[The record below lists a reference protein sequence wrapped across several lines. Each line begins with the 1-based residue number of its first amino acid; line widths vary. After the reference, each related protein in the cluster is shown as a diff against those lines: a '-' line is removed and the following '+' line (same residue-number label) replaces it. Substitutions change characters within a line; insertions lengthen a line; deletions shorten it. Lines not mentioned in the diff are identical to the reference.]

1 MDSKFCMCATYAV
14 AGQKQAPA
22 IGIIMAAIRGEGEQI
37 MTARALGIREYQ
49 RGLTDLGNGAYA
61 WLQPDGGWG
70 WSNAG
75 LVIDGD
81 QSLLVDTLFDKH
93 LTAEMLD
100 AMRRAE
106 PAATARFEWL
116 VNTHSNGDHCNGN
129 ELVPGAEI
137 VASRAC
143 AEEMSHES
151 PAMMATLMERAPEMG
166 EVGEFFLHCFGAFD
180 FRGIQQR
187 PPTRTFDGEL
197 SLAVGDKP
205 VHLKQVGPAHTAGDV
220 LAWFPSER
228 TVFTGDILFVEGH
241 PILWA
246 GPVQNW
252 LDACDYILGLE
263 PEVVVPGHGPITDR
277 RGVEAVQ
284 GYLRYVRDEARKR
297 YDAGMPV
304 LEAARDISLAD
315 YESWGDAERIAV
327 NISVLYREFAGD
339 TSPNNVTELFRMM
352 AQLHKERRG

>member
-1 MDSKFCMCATYAV
+1 MYATYPLAE
-14 AGQKQAPA
+14 QKQALFIA
-22 IGIIMAAIRGEGEQI
+22 IIMAGNRGHGEQI
-37 MTARALGIREYQ
+37 MAARGLGTHAYK

-75 LVIDGD
+75 LVTDGGE
-81 QSLLVDTLFDKH
+81 SLVVDTLFDKH
-93 LTAEMLD
+93 LTAQMLD

-106 PAATARFEWL
+106 PAATASFEWL

-129 ELVPGAEI
+129 ELVGGAEI
-137 VASRAC
+137 VASSAC
-143 AEEMSHES
+143 AEEMSRES
-151 PAMMATLMERAPEMG
+151 PAMMVTLMERAPEMG
-166 EVGEFFLHCFGAFD
+166 EVGDFFLHCFGAFD
-180 FRGIQQR
+180 FRGIEQR

-197 SLAVGDKP
+197 EIEVGSKR

-220 LAWFPSER
+220 LAWVPSER
-228 TVFTGDILFVEGH
+228 LVYTGDILFIEGH

-263 PEVVVPGHGPITDR
+263 PETVVPGHGPITDT
-277 RGVEAVQ
+277 RGVKAVQ
-284 GYLRYVRDEARKR
+284 DYLRYVRDEAKQR

-304 LEAARDISLAD
+304 LEAARDISLTD
-315 YESWGDAERIAV
+315 YDSWGDAERIAV
-327 NISVLYREFAGD
+327 NVSVLYKEFAGD
-339 TSPNNVTELFRMM
+339 TSPNNVTELFGMM
-352 AQLHKERRG
+352 AQLHRERRR

>member
-1 MDSKFCMCATYAV
+1 MAT
-14 AGQKQAPA
+14 
-22 IGIIMAAIRGEGEQI
+22 
-37 MTARALGIREYQ
+37 RALGVREYR

-75 LVIDGD
+75 LVTDGD
-81 QSLLVDTLFDKH
+81 QSLLVDTLFDKV
-93 LTAEMLD
+93 LTGQMLD

-106 PAATARFEWL
+106 PAATKRFRWL

-129 ELVPGAEI
+129 ELVEGAEI

-143 AEEMSHES
+143 AEEMSHEH
-151 PAMMATLMERAPEMG
+151 PRMMAALIDRAPSMG
-166 EVGEFFLHCFGAFD
+166 ELGEYFLHCFGAFE
-180 FRGIQQR
+180 FRGIEQR

-197 SLAVGDKP
+197 TVQVGTRD

-220 LAWFPSER
+220 VAWVPDQR
-228 TVFTGDILFVEGH
+228 LVFTGDILFIEGH

-252 LDACDYILGLE
+252 LDACDYILSLE
-263 PEVVVPGHGPITDR
+263 PDLVVPGHGPITDR
-277 RGVEAVQ
+277 RGVQAVQ
-284 GYLRYVRDEARKR
+284 GYLRYVRGEAKRR

-304 LEAARDISLAD
+304 LEAARDIALTD
-315 YESWGDAERIAV
+315 YDGWGDAERIAV
-327 NISVLYREFAGD
+327 NVSVLYKEFAGD
-339 TSPNNVTELFRMM
+339 TSPNDMTALFGMM
-352 AQLHKERRG
+352 AQLHRERRR